1 MSKQAHFKRDFV
13 EQMDG
18 GRSRRYPGGWR
29 GLVSEK
35 TFAAADQAGALRSS
49 AVAPIV
55 VNDNFETGE
64 MLKMSRADLD
74 EKLREANL
82 DPADFKK
89 KADAMA
95 ALSKE

>member
-18 GRSRRYPGGWR
+18 GKSRRYPGGWR

-49 AVAPIV
+49 AVATV
-55 VNDNFETGE
+55 LVSDDLTGE

-82 DPADFKK
+82 DPANFKK

>member
-18 GRSRRYPGGWR
+18 GKSRRYPGGWR

-49 AVAPIV
+49 AVESV
-55 VNDNFETGE
+55 VVVSNAETGE

-74 EKLREANL
+74 AKLREANL
-82 DPADFKK
+82 IPSSCLIKPPG
-89 KADAMA
+89 
-95 ALSKE
+95 